1 MILDLVLLAAA
12 LGLIAANGVFVAAE
26 FSLVTVERSQVQ
38 RLADEGDRGAKGV
51 LAAVRRLSFQL
62 SGAQLGITITSL
74 LLGVMTEPAIAHLL
88 APVISAVPAGSERTA
103 DGVAIAAALVIATV
117 AQMVLGELVPK
128 NAALAN
134 PLAVARFATPPQ
146 RAFSVVFG
154 PLIRAFNAA
163 ANGIVRRLGV
173 EPQDELASAR
183 SPDELGLLVRL
194 SAEAGTLQPTTAAM
208 LHRALRFGD
217 KLAAEAMTP
226 RVDCVVV
233 DASASVAELLEIAD
247 RTGHLRFPVRGDDGD
262 RGAGTGWGEAAGVR
276 GVAGVAGAFA
286 VAEADRADIRVADIV
301 LPPVLVP
308 GTLGLG
314 IVLERLRAARTEMA
328 IVVDE
333 YGGFAG
339 IVTTED
345 LAEELVGEMA
355 DEYDLPGDESAE
367 PISTRLAP
375 GESATVPGGLSADEV
390 EERTGFL
397 MPEGPYETIAG
408 LVLARLGHL
417 PEVGE
422 RAEVDGWTLAV
433 TAMDRRR
440 VEQVTVTAPS
450 PTGERS

>member
-1 MILDLVLLAAA
+1 MILDIVLLAAA
-12 LGLIAANGVFVAAE
+12 AALIVANGIFVAAE

-38 RLADEGDRGAKGV
+38 RLATEGDRGAKGI

-74 LLGVMTEPAIAHLL
+74 LLGVITEPAIAHLL
-88 APVISAVPAGSERTA
+88 SPLISAVPGSSDRTA
-103 DGVAIAAALVIATV
+103 QVVAIAMALVIATV

-128 NAALAN
+128 NAALAS
-134 PLAVARFATPPQ
+134 PLVVARFAIPPQ

-154 PLIRAFNAA
+154 PLIRTFNAG

-217 KLAAEAMTP
+217 KVAAEAMTP

-233 DASASVAELLEIAD
+233 DDSASVAEFLEIAD
-247 RTGHLRFPVRGDDGD
+247 RSGHLRFPVRGEDPAEDD
-262 RGAGTGWGEAAGVR
+262 RSGWGEAAGVK
-276 GVAGVAGAFA
+276 GLAAVANAFA
-286 VAEADRADIRVADIV
+286 VPVADRATTRVADIV
-301 LPPVLVP
+301 RSPVLVP
-308 GTLGLG
+308 GTLHLG
-314 IVLERLRAARTEMA
+314 TVLERLRAARTEMA

-339 IVTTED
+339 IVTIED

-355 DEYDLPGDESAE
+355 DEYDLPEEESAE
-367 PISTRLAP
+367 PIPTHLAP
-375 GESATVPGGLSADEV
+375 GESTIVPGGLRADEV
-390 EERTGFL
+390 EERTGFV
-397 MPEGPYETIAG
+397 MPEGPYETLAG

-417 PEVGE
+417 PDVGE
-422 RAEVDGWTLAV
+422 RAEVAGWTLIV
-433 TAMDRRR
+433 RAMERHR
-440 VEQVTVTAPS
+440 VEQVTLIAPVLA
-450 PTGERS
+450 GRRS